1 VTSNGDVLLVLD
13 SASLYFRSY
22 YALPSSMTAPDG
34 RPHNAIRGFLT
45 TLTRLVEAYE
55 PTQLVAAW
63 DVDWRPAW
71 RVELVPSYKAHR
83 VADDGADDDPGG
95 IASGPGEAEPEDLG
109 PQAEAIAEIMDALGI
124 ARWGASGYEADDIIG
139 TVAARHTA
147 DALAASQM
155 STDRRS
161 TDRRSMGLCVVVSG
175 DRDLVQVI
183 DPVTRL
189 LLTVNGGMEK
199 WPLLGVEETIDRFA
213 VAPDQ
218 YVDMAV
224 LRGDPSD
231 GLPGVPGVG
240 AKTAVALVQAF
251 GGLDGVIGAAHEAA
265 IARPL
270 TPRIAERIRACCDE
284 LHRARTVTQVVRDVP
299 VPALRPDIPGQ
310 PVDEQ
315 RLDALASEWGVGR
328 QVTDLRRALGQT
340 VPE

>member
-1 VTSNGDVLLVLD
+1 MTSNGDVLLVLD

-34 RPHNAIRGFLT
+34 RPHNALRGFLT
-45 TLTRLVEAYE
+45 TLTRLVETYE

-83 VADDGADDDPGG
+83 VADDVAEGG
-95 IASGPGEAEPEDLG
+95 PAGPASEPGEEEPEDLG
-109 PQAEAIAEIMDALGI
+109 PQAEAIAEIMDALGV

-139 TVAARHTA
+139 TVAARHAT
-147 DALAASQM
+147 DAMATSRM
-155 STDRRS
+155 PTDRRS
-161 TDRRSMGLCVVVSG
+161 TGLCVVVSG

-251 GGLDGVIGAAHEAA
+251 GGLDGVVAAAHEPE

-270 TPRIAERIRACCDE
+270 TPRIAERIRACSDE

-299 VPALRPDIPGQ
+299 VPALRPDVPGQ

-315 RLDALASEWGVGR
+315 RLQALAAAWGVSR
-328 QVTDLRRALGQT
+328 QVTDLRRAMGQT